1 MGYEGVVQLGFYA
14 ESLSGGFFDGIDV
27 FFTNVEVKEKMTFDA
42 EFIVD
47 DEAGDP
53 IENAI
58 ITLNDTEYPA
68 GQYLIED
75 LLPGTYDY
83 IVSKDGYADES
94 GELSIVD
101 QDVTIEVTMLLD
113 VPVFILT
120 FVVEDEDGIAVTD
133 AVITVDDMENDPG
146 DYVFED
152 LEAGTYDYTVN
163 REGYFDE
170 SGEAEII
177 DEDVTV
183 TVVLEEEPYTLDLTV
198 NPANAGT
205 VAGAGDYLAGTEV
218 DIEALANDGYVFVNW
233 TDQDDNVVSDDA
245 ETTFVMPESNTTLT
259 ANFELIDYS
268 VTVHVDPEEAGA
280 VIGEGSYNMGD
291 QVTVEAT
298 AAEGYEFVN
307 WTDQD
312 DIEMSDDEEYTFTMP
327 AENVVLTANFEPL
340 SFNLSLAVSPD
351 GTGSVEGD
359 GVYLFGEEV
368 LIEAVPETGYAFVSW
383 TDADGDVVSD
393 SPSES
398 ITMPA
403 EDLTLTANFEL
414 ADYTL
419 SLFAEPEE
427 GGEVSGEG
435 TYQMGDEVTVLASAN
450 EGYEFMNWTNQDDEV
465 VADTEE
471 YSFTMPAEDVT
482 LIANFEQLSYTL
494 SLSAEP
500 ETGGVLSGEGMYFF
514 GEEVTVIAEANVE
527 YEFEKWADEH
537 GEEVSQEAEYTFT
550 MPSDDKHLVAYF
562 ENVTAITEP
571 VVPAV
576 VVYPNPASQYLNIES
591 TEPLSQVSVYNLAG
605 QLVIDLKVSS
615 SDVQIQVNSLEN
627 GLYLLRLYHESG
639 VIIDRFEILK

>member
-527 YEFEKWADEH
+527 YEFEKWADEN
-537 GEEVSQEAEYTFT
+537 GDEVSQEAVFTFT
-550 MPSDDKHLVAYF
+550 MPSEDLHLVAHF

-571 VVPAV
+571 VQPAV
-576 VVYPNPASQYLNIES
+576 VVYPNPASQYLNIS
-591 TEPLSQVSVYNLAG
+591 SDQTLNQVSVYNMAG
-605 QLVIDLKVSS
+605 QLVIDQTTNSQE
-615 SDVQIQVNSLEN
+615 VQLPVQALEN
-627 GLYLLRLYHESG
+627 GLYFLRLYYDSG
-639 VIIDRFEILK
+639 IAVERFEIIR